1 VQGYRGQPA
10 RDHRGGGRRRRL
22 IGHGARSPQRRCR
35 SHRKRNGWRS
45 FCTTPVRISVHGP
58 ILIRCCGN
66 VDKRFANGTREQGR
80 GGFGPAP
87 HRPDVSR
94 KRTGINGTLRRAI
107 SSSSPSA

>member
-80 GGFGPAP
+80 GASVP
-87 HRPDVSR
+87 R
-94 KRTGINGTLRRAI
+94 
-107 SSSSPSA
+107 